1 MKRVLLFSIIV
12 VAIVSVSIT
21 SISAQSPSEI
31 PSWVKMTAL
40 WWGQDQ
46 ISDADF
52 LAAMQFLIK
61 EGILVIPEEPQ
72 SQIDPPSLEL
82 DAGPSDDTVE
92 IVTCHGETR
101 CIVGTVTEII
111 DGDTIK
117 VDGQSIRFALVDA
130 PKIKYDGGQSR
141 GFVEQVCPVGSMV
154 TVDQDDEQLEDK
166 YGRILGVIYCND
178 LNLNKELLDSG
189 LGDLYSAFCDQSEF
203 STHSWAV
210 KHGCVDSE
218 SETANLQAQSCDS
231 SYPDFCIPPPPP
243 DLNCGDISQKKFT
256 VLQPD
261 PHRFDGDGD
270 GIGCES

>member
-1 MKRVLLFSIIV
+1 MKRVLLFSIIAI
-12 VAIVSVSIT
+12 AIVSISVT
-21 SISAQSPSEI
+21 TISAQSSEI
-31 PSWVKMTAL
+31 PSWIKMTAL

-61 EGILVIPEEPQ
+61 EGILVIPEETQ

-92 IVTCHGETR
+92 SVTCHGDAR
-101 CIVGTVTEII
+101 CITGTVTEVI

-130 PKIKYDGGQSR
+130 PKIKYDGGQSLQ
-141 GFVEQVCPVGSMV
+141 FVEQLCPVGSTV
-154 TVDQDDEQLEDK
+154 TVDQDDQQLQDK
-166 YGRILGVIYCND
+166 YGRILGVVYCND

-203 STHSWAV
+203 STHAWAV
-210 KHGCVDSE
+210 KHGCE
-218 SETANLQAQSCDS
+218 SDDQ
-231 SYPDFCIPPPPP
+231 
-243 DLNCGDISQKKFT
+243 
-256 VLQPD
+256 
-261 PHRFDGDGD
+261 
-270 GIGCES
+270 